1 MTEIQAQLFN
11 MAQHSATA
19 AELLQDA
26 VCDGCRTCV
35 AQISDLNR
43 QAISDLS
50 ELERRHFT
58 ARDLSPT
65 YLNAAQTLAACVSQ
79 AFSAAMILPDDLPT
93 LPPLADIADCNAQL
107 AAHLGKIISRDDTA
121 VPFYSL
127 HLIANKGRGAHALLL
142 TNYCLSAVGSRLLP
156 LVYALEAHR
165 NYLERACG
173 QLLQI

>member
-43 QAISDLS
+43 QVISDLS

-79 AFSAAMILPDDLPT
+79 AFSAAMILPDDLSEGLRTVFAVQCASCQSVDPFRS
-93 LPPLADIADCNAQL
+93 
-107 AAHLGKIISRDDTA
+107 GESRILFHD
-121 VPFYSL
+121 VL
-127 HLIANKGRGAHALLL
+127 
-142 TNYCLSAVGSRLLP
+142 
-156 LVYALEAHR
+156 
-165 NYLERACG
+165 
-173 QLLQI
+173 